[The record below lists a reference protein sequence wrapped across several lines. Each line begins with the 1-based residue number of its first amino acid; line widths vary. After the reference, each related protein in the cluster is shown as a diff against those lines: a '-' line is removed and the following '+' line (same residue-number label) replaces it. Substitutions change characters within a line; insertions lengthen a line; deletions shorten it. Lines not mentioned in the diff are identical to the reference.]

1 MKQNILIIEDE
12 PSIADNIS
20 YVLETEGF
28 NPIWKNT
35 AASGKKSLRN
45 ERIALLI
52 LDIGLPDGNGFDL
65 CKEIRKESNVPIIFL
80 TARSEEI
87 DKILGLE
94 LGADDYVSKPFSPRE
109 LAARVKAV
117 LRRQKESAAVPVA
130 GAGKNIKLDFAVDDE
145 KNRITYCGKILTL
158 SRYEYKILK
167 LLIEHPGRVYARKSL
182 MNLVWEEPEVSMERT
197 VDTHIK
203 TLRAKLKEINPKTEL
218 IVTHRGFGYS
228 LIDNVQNSSR
238 TLQ

>member
-28 NPIWKNT
+28 NPVWKNT
-35 AASGKKSLRN
+35 ATSGKKSLKN
-45 ERIALLI
+45 ENISLII

-65 CKEIRKESNVPIIFL
+65 CKEIRKDTNVPIIFL

-87 DKILGLE
+87 DRILGLE

-109 LAARVKAV
+109 LVARVKAV
-117 LRRQKESAAVPVA
+117 LRRQADPIGTSSLGTAKKA
-130 GAGKNIKLDFAVDDE
+130 KLDFIVDDE
-145 KNRITYCGKILTL
+145 KNRITYCGKILKL
-158 SRYEYKILK
+158 SRYEYKMLK
-167 LLIEHPGRVYARKSL
+167 LMIEHPGRVYTRKNL

-197 VDTHIK
+197 VDTHVK
-203 TLRAKLKEINPKTEL
+203 TIRSKLKEINPRMEL
-218 IVTHRGFGYS
+218 IATHRGFGYS
-228 LIDNVQNSSR
+228 LVDMVQSPRPSA
-238 TLQ
+238 